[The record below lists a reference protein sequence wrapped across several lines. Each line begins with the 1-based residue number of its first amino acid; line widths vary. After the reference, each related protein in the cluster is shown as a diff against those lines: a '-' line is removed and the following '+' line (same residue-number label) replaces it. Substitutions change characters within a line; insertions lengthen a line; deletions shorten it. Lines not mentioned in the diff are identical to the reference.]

1 MKKNR
6 MKKNRIEIKLIKAA
20 AAALAAIAALT
31 FIPAPAGIAVAV
43 GNSTTASDTQNS
55 GSDENKTENTGGTT
69 TENKNDKTEKQPAS
83 NPERKPGEKPQLGEG
98 ETGILVDASS
108 GNTLFEADAN
118 KRMYPAST
126 TKIMTALLAVEAV
139 ERGEVSMDS
148 QVEITHEMLDG
159 LDPDGSNMALKE
171 GEILSLDSLLK
182 GLMIPSG
189 NDAACAIAYF
199 IGGSKEEFVDM
210 MNSRAE
216 ELGAVSTHFKNPNGL
231 HDDDHYTTAAD
242 MAKIACAAMKLDKFR
257 NIVDNAH
264 IKIPPTNKTE
274 KERYYINTNGLLST
288 MRYTK
293 YYYKGSTGVK
303 TGYTAK
309 AGNCL
314 VSAAKR
320 DGIELIGVIFG
331 GKDVSDS
338 HKDSIEMLDWGFE
351 AYTAVTALK
360 AGDMPCEIKV
370 KQGKGTDSLTLS
382 VKSSVSVLVPKGTT
396 VDQLEIRPNLPD
408 AAYAPIDAE
417 SEIGTISVLFNGVEL
432 ARGSLIANKSI
443 ERSAFWPVM
452 AMADRLWSNKITKT
466 LICVAAVLIVC
477 CVIAFVVTFITAL
490 RRNIKKARR
499 KKRYRRIR

>member
-1 MKKNR
+1 MKGNR
-6 MKKNRIEIKLIKAA
+6 MKINFKRAF
-20 AAALAAIAALT
+20 AAALAAMAILT
-31 FIPAPAGIAVAV
+31 FTSAPAGIAVAV
-43 GNSTTASDTQNS
+43 GNSTSAGDTQNS
-55 GSDENKTENTGGTT
+55 GSDGNKTDNTGNTS
-69 TENKNDKTEKQPAS
+69 TENKNDKTEKQPS

-139 ERGEVSMDS
+139 DRGEVSMDS
-148 QVEITHEMLDG
+148 QVEITHEMLEG

-171 GEILSLDSLLK
+171 GEILSLDALLK

-199 IGGSKEEFVDM
+199 IGKSKEGFVDM
-210 MNSRAE
+210 MNRRAQ

-293 YYYKGSTGVK
+293 YYYKGATGVK

-320 DGIELIGVIFG
+320 NGIELIGVIFG

-351 AYTAVTALK
+351 EYTAVTALK

-370 KQGKGTDSLTLS
+370 KQGKGTDNLTLS
-382 VKSSVSVLVPKGTT
+382 VKSSVSVLVPKGTN
-396 VDQLEIRPNLPD
+396 VDQLEIRPNLPE

-417 SEIGTISVLFNGVEL
+417 SEIGTISVLLNGTEL
-432 ARGSLIANKSI
+432 ARGILIANKRI

-452 AMADRLWSNKITKT
+452 ALADRLWSNKITKT
-466 LICVAAVLIVC
+466 LICIVIILIVC
-477 CVIAFVVTFITAL
+477 CVVAFVFTFVTAL
-490 RRNIKKARR
+490 RRNIKIAKRR
-499 KKRYRRIR
+499 KRHRRIK